1 MNRIT
6 FESMDSVF
14 IVAEISNNH
23 EVNFDLAVELLE
35 SAAKTGVDAV
45 KFQSFIPELY
55 VSVADAERLNRLK
68 NFQLSQDQFRHLAK
82 RASELKVI
90 FFSTPF
96 DIQTAIFL
104 NEIQP
109 LFKISSGD
117 NNFYPLIE
125 TIAKFNKPTII
136 STGLTDLIVLEALV
150 DFWVRKGGL
159 VNNLALMH
167 CVSSYPTPYNQANI
181 AAIPTLKNKFPDITI
196 GYSDHTL
203 GCDAA
208 VLSVGAGARI
218 IEKHFTLNKKQS
230 DFRDHLLSADPSEM
244 YDLVQRIHHAEVLM
258 GSGIKKIQECEVQ
271 LECLM
276 RRSIAAA
283 CDLCSGKIIDK
294 KDLTWVRPGNGISVG
309 RENEIIGK
317 KLTVPLK
324 MGQLIEVDFLI

>member
-14 IVAEISNNH
+14 IVAEIGNNH
-23 EVNFDLAVELLE
+23 EGNFDLAVELLE

-258 GSGIKKIQECEVQ
+258 GSGIKKIQE
-271 LECLM
+271 
-276 RRSIAAA
+276 
-283 CDLCSGKIIDK
+283 
-294 KDLTWVRPGNGISVG
+294 
-309 RENEIIGK
+309 
-317 KLTVPLK
+317 
-324 MGQLIEVDFLI
+324 